1 MAALHPETSPVD
13 ALPLLAQAMALVEM
27 PLLPEERDSE
37 WLDEVRRVHNQGV
50 RNNLIAAATKVAGMP
65 SGCAERWARLALEGD
80 PLDESAWQ
88 ALLLAL
94 EAGGQHAD
102 GLRAYDH
109 CRRLFVAELGCAP
122 GPGLQKLYV
131 QLLRGAN
138 ENDEDLSQ
146 LFDAVISLQWRADQ
160 TPLPQSSHWAMS
172 DMRRT
177 PRPAPS
183 RRPAAHS
190 LSSYAVSAEARNTRV
205 WRWEPEDHPGRGPP
219 DVVERVTHAGDCT
232 SAE

>member
-1 MAALHPETSPVD
+1 VSAALRPETSPVD

-80 PLDESAWQ
+80 PLDESAWH

-109 CRRLFVAELGCAP
+109 CRRLFAAELGCAP

-146 LFDAVISLQWRADQ
+146 LFDAVVKLHAAS
-160 TPLPQSSHWAMS
+160 
-172 DMRRT
+172 RT
-177 PRPAPS
+177 STRPAVQSLDKAQS
-183 RRPAAHS
+183 RGSERRDANDQARSVEAAHRTLTTLLRSAGGGPEHLS
-190 LSSYAVSAEARNTRV
+190 LALGA
-205 WRWEPEDHPGRGPP
+205 
-219 DVVERVTHAGDCT
+219 
-232 SAE
+232 